1 MIENKIRVAIAG
13 YGNLGKGIESQ
24 ISKNPDMELV
34 CIFTR
39 RDPSS
44 LQIKSSVP
52 VVNMNDKDKWKDKID
67 VVFLCGGS
75 ATDLPTQGPEF
86 ASIFNTVCSFD
97 THAKALEYSQSL
109 TKATSA
115 GNTIAMMSI
124 GWDPGLFS
132 HMRLLINSILP
143 DSKVYTF
150 WGEGVSQGHS
160 DAIRRIE
167 GVKDARQYTVPV
179 VESLDKIRS
188 GETPDFTK
196 REMHKRVCYVA
207 IEENADKAK
216 IENEIK
222 NMPNYFDE
230 YDTTVNFISYEELLK
245 NHSKLPHGG
254 TVIGVGKTSSDVKQV
269 VEFSLDL
276 DSNPEFT
283 SSVLIAYGRATYRMW
298 QNGERGCKNFSDVPP
313 KYLSQMDYTDIIKN
327 IL

>member
-1 MIENKIRVAIAG
+1 MVENKIRVAIAG

-24 ISKNPDMELV
+24 ISKNPDMDLV

-39 RDPSS
+39 REPSS

-52 VVNMNDKDKWKDKID
+52 VVNMNDKYKWKDKID

-86 ASIFNTVCSFD
+86 ASMFNTVCSFD

-115 GNTIAMMSI
+115 GDTIAMMSI

-230 YDTTVNFISYEELLK
+230 YDTTVNFISYEELLQ

-298 QNGERGCKNFSDVPP
+298 QNGERGCKNFSDVAP
-313 KYLSQMDYTDIIKN
+313 KYLSPMDYTDIITQ